1 MIAMDYSKFINHST
15 EWEEVQLSPEE
26 VVDEDIVAKM
36 LLAKAIINL
45 FMMAVFVIGVPLNL
59 MVCVIVWKQ
68 RIINSSLRIV
78 LLSLAIADLF
88 VIFNFTAITLT
99 HEIYDEWIFGSVICT
114 FEIYSI
120 CLSQSF
126 EAMMLAT
133 AFVAF
138 LLEPK
143 ISSRSAW
150 IIVVLLFII
159 SMIMAIPRG
168 FYAIVVEYD
177 EHSICVVDFDADN
190 FSLVLSQLIKLFLPW
205 VTLIIFCII
214 SNYQKIAETKLK
226 RMKVNRISFVIF
238 IVFLLLSS
246 PFAVIKVLTDL
257 KINISH
263 LFLTTA
269 QLMSLLT
276 LIYKPFVYILLDKDF
291 QKEIAANKNF
301 RLKEKQEKSLTLSK
315 NQQLL

>member
-1 MIAMDYSKFINHST
+1 MDYSKFINYST
-15 EWEEVQLSPEE
+15 EWEEVQLSSEE
-26 VVDEDIVAKM
+26 IADEDIIAKM
-36 LLAKAIINL
+36 LLAKAITNL
-45 FMMAVFVIGVPLNL
+45 FMMAVFIIGVPLNL

-68 RIINSSLRIV
+68 RFLNSSLRIV
-78 LLSLAIADLF
+78 LASLAIADLF
-88 VIFNFTAITLT
+88 VILNFTAITLT
-99 HEIYDEWIFGSVICT
+99 HEIYDEWIFGSALCT

-138 LLEPK
+138 LFEPK
-143 ISSRSAW
+143 VSNRSAW
-150 IIVVLLFII
+150 IIVVLLLII
-159 SMIMAIPRG
+159 STIMAVPRG

-177 EHSICVVDFDADN
+177 ERSICVVDFDADN
-190 FSLVLSQLIKLFLPW
+190 FSLVLSQLVKLLLPW

-214 SNYQKIAETKLK
+214 SNYQKIAETKINRL
-226 RMKVNRISFVIF
+226 KVNRISFVIF

-246 PFAVIKVLTDL
+246 PFAVIKVLNDM
-257 KINISH
+257 KIDISH

-269 QLMSLLT
+269 QLLSLLT

-291 QKEIAANKNF
+291 QKEIAVNKNF
-301 RLKEKQEKSLTLSK
+301 HLQGKQEKSLTLCK